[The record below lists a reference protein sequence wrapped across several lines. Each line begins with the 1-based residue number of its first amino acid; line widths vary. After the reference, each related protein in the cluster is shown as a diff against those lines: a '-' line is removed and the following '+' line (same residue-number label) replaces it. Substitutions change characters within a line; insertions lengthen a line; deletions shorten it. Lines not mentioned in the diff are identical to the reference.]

1 MPARKFKLG
10 ESVLL
15 ERTSF
20 NQIAASGFYEVT
32 KLLPE
37 RDGEF
42 EYHIKSSG
50 EPHTRVAKESELSKE

>member
-15 ERTSF
+15 ERTL
-20 NQIAASGFYEVT
+20 NRTAASGFYEVK

-42 EYHIKSSG
+42 EYHIKSSS